1 MATHK
6 PIHELISSARDLS
19 GLNSHEPG
27 QVHNMI
33 GVNEP
38 SISQE
43 ANNSFDMSGM
53 SPTPT
58 LDI

>member
-1 MATHK
+1 MATHV
-6 PIHELISSARDLS
+6 PIPELISSARDLS

-27 QVHNMI
+27 EVHTMI
-33 GVNEP
+33 GVNQA

-43 ANNSFDMSGM
+43 ANKSFDMSGM

>member
-1 MATHK
+1 MVTRV
-6 PIHELISSARDLS
+6 PIPELISSARDLS
-19 GLNSHEPG
+19 GLNSHGPG
-27 QVHNMI
+27 QVHTMI
-33 GVNEP
+33 GVNQS

-58 LDI
+58 MEI